1 MEHRAVF
8 VVGTPLVVL
17 LTNTFW
23 VKEKRVPI
31 VRKIIPAQPQ
41 LQRQPQHHQPQQ
53 PPPKQPPPQPPPQ
66 PQQPHP
72 PQPPQQP
79 HRIRVMIAVHAR
91 VITIHT
97 MTVLDMIGKTIQ
109 ARELV
114 MNVHVAVKMVQMSIR
129 NQRDQG
135 RLQRMGFVQI
145 FNFLG
150 DQEDAEANHWDGSF

>member
-1 MEHRAVF
+1 VF

-41 LQRQPQHHQPQQ
+41 LQRQPQHHQPQ
-53 PPPKQPPPQPPPQ
+53 PPPPQQPPPQQPPPQ
-66 PQQPHP
+66 QQQQPHP
-72 PQPPQQP
+72 PQPPHQP
-79 HRIRVMIAVHAR
+79 HRIRVMIAVHSR

-97 MTVLDMIGKTIQ
+97 MTVLGMIGKTIQ

-114 MNVHVAVKMVQMSIR
+114 MDVRVTVKMVQMCIR

-135 RLQRMGFVQI
+135 RLQQMGFVRRYLI
-145 FNFLG
+145 FRRPK
-150 DQEDAEANHWDGSF
+150 DAEANHWDGSF